1 MEQEPNSK
9 PNSSN
14 NSGKRPVQ
22 TYLAIG
28 DVESTL
34 LEVDLVTFREKN
46 QEMRYLG
53 LAFTGTNPKS
63 GEPQEAFINIDNE
76 EAFNIIKNFFAQLE
90 WNS

>member
-1 MEQEPNSK
+1 MEQEIKDNNTTTSK
-9 PNSSN
+9 KS
-14 NSGKRPVQ
+14 VQ

-28 DVESTL
+28 DPESSM

-53 LAFTGTNPKS
+53 LSFTGNNPKTN
-63 GEPQEAFINIDNE
+63 EPQEAFINIDNE
-76 EAFNIIKNFFAQLE
+76 EAFIIIKKFFAQLE

>member
-1 MEQEPNSK
+1 MEQEIKENGTAK
-9 PNSSN
+9 Q
-14 NSGKRPVQ
+14 KKVVQ

-28 DVESTL
+28 EPETSM

-53 LAFTGTNPKS
+53 LAFTGNNPKTN
-63 GEPQEAFINIDNE
+63 EPQEAFINIDNE
-76 EAFNIIKNFFAQLE
+76 EAFLIIKNFFAQLE